1 MNLTTYAANA
11 ILDGTPM
18 PSALYLAGFVGDPG
32 PDADT
37 NPAAETRRIGFPR
50 AAAVA
55 GVAEQTTG
63 GSIANAAATE
73 IWTHV
78 ALFDASSGGNPWW
91 VGELPSAISVTAT
104 ETFRLSAGVLTLSL
118 EIWS

>member
-18 PSALYLAGFVGDPG
+18 PAALYLAGFVGDPG
-32 PDADT
+32 PDADA
-37 NPAAETRRIGFPR
+37 NEAAETRRIAFGR
-50 AAAVA
+50 DAAVA
-55 GVAEQTTG
+55 GSAVQSTG
-63 GSIANAAATE
+63 GTIANAAATE
-73 IWTHV
+73 IWTHI

-91 VGELPSAISVTAT
+91 VGELPSAVAVIAT
-104 ETFRLSAGVLTLSL
+104 ETIRLAANTLTLTF